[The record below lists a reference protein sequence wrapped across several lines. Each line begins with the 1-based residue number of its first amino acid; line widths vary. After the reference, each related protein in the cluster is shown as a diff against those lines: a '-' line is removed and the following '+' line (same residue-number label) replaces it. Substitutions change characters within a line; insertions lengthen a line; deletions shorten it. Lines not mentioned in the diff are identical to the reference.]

1 MQNQFLTD
9 SISSTS
15 KFLDTAFE
23 LAIDQEI
30 LLADYDRSV
39 FKIVKTC
46 VDHTITQKYI
56 NGNKLICEGYF
67 RISVFYQPPQED
79 KLTVITKKQP
89 FRHQLDLS
97 VPVQSPYF
105 LPVYGSL
112 QYVNTRAISPTRISV
127 SGVYSFTAKVY
138 GTQQTAVISAVSSHT
153 ACTDSNSQTYFT
165 LSGAR
170 LRQFSMEDEI
180 SLPDNVDKILNMTL
194 GAHNCTINSHQDKI
208 NVKGEAVVDIF
219 YTTENSPQI
228 NHSPKT
234 FLYNQVIDMPGVA
247 ENNVAYASFSITSF
261 TVTANSDTGKT
272 NCIITATL
280 DAKAFRK
287 ENIILVNDCFSK
299 NYEYEKSHKNIVMDT
314 NISAVSKIQN
324 FQVEDTIGS
333 GYSPVYTV
341 VDTSAPY
348 ISESD
353 GKTMLKAKAIV
364 SVIVKNENK
373 EYECFTKTGDITLD
387 RGTVLSAEDDVI
399 VICQRYGADVT
410 VSGEI
415 MKVRFSVN
423 LKGFIIRHKKD
434 KVLTE
439 FTENHS
445 APVSNPAD
453 ALILYYGDKGENLFD
468 IAMKYKTDMAVIMA
482 ENNLD
487 EKILA
492 EEKILLI
499 PAYRQ

>member
-1 MQNQFLTD
+1 MPNQLLTD
-9 SISSTS
+9 SISSTA

-23 LAIDQEI
+23 LAVEQEI
-30 LLADYDRSV
+30 LLADYDKSV

-67 RISVFYQPPQED
+67 RISIFYQPPQED

-89 FRHQLDLS
+89 FRHQLDLP

-105 LPVYGSL
+105 LPIYGSL
-112 QYVNTRAISPTRISV
+112 QYVNTRAVSPTRISV
-127 SGVYSFTAKVY
+127 SGVYGFDAKVY
-138 GTQQTAVISAVSSHT
+138 ATQQTAVVSAVSSVT
-153 ACTDSNSQTYFT
+153 ACRDSNSQTYFV
-165 LSGAR
+165 LSGAG

-180 SLPDNVDKILNMTL
+180 TLPDNVDKILNIAL
-194 GAHNCTINSHQDKI
+194 GAHNCTVNSYQDKV
-208 NVKGEAVVDIF
+208 NVKGEAVLDIF

-228 NHSPKT
+228 NHIPKT
-234 FLYNQVIDMPGVA
+234 FLYNQVIDIPGMA
-247 ENNVAYASFSITSF
+247 ENNVAYADFFITSF
-261 TVTANSDTGKT
+261 TVTANPDTAKT
-272 NCIITATL
+272 TCLITATL

-287 ENIILVNDCFSK
+287 ENLILVNDCFSK
-299 NYEYEKSHKNIVMDT
+299 NYEYEKSHKNIMMDT

-324 FQVEDTIGS
+324 FQVEDTVGS
-333 GYSPVYTV
+333 GFTPVYTV
-341 VDTSAPY
+341 IDTSAPY
-348 ISESD
+348 IAESD
-353 GKTMLKAKAIV
+353 GRAVLKAKAGV

-387 RGTVLSAEDDVI
+387 TGTELSIDDDVI
-399 VICQRYGADVT
+399 ITCRRYGGDVT
-410 VSGEI
+410 VSGEV
-415 MKVRFSVN
+415 MKARFSVN
-423 LKGFIIRHKKD
+423 VKGFVIKHKTD
-434 KVLTE
+434 KVLAE
-439 FTENHS
+439 FTENYS

-453 ALILYYGDKGENLFD
+453 ALILYYGDKGENVFD
-468 IAMKYKTDMAVIMA
+468 IAMKYRTDLSLIMT

-487 EKILA
+487 TKVLT